1 MFLIVCSFSGPVF
14 SGKSE
19 NFRFDGTKLQT
30 LMLVETENSLPAYY
44 GLPAEVRFCIRC
56 VISNQRPS
64 SVVEFH
70 NRPAQKKPT
79 IAFDDEGVCSAC
91 RYAER
96 KARID
101 WREREEELVDLC
113 SRHRSRAGAY
123 DCIVPGSGGK
133 DSAFAAHVL
142 KYKYGMNPLTVTWAP
157 HVYTEVGWQNFQS
170 WIGAGF
176 DNILVTPN
184 GLLHRLL
191 TRLAFL
197 NLVHPFQP
205 FIIGQKL
212 VAPRISALYGIPLIF
227 YGENQAEYGNS
238 VEDNDRPVMARAFY
252 EEEPDPERIVLGGVS
267 AAELERDHDIS
278 LNDLNPYLP
287 VDPAGLR
294 AIGTEVHYLG
304 YYLKWDPQECY
315 YYAAEHTGF
324 VPNDQRTEGSY
335 SRYSSIDDRIDPL
348 HYYTTLIKFGIGRA
362 TYDAAQEIRTGKIT
376 RAEGV
381 ALVRRYDTEFPAR
394 YFPEMLA
401 YMGISEATFWSVID
415 KARSPHLWTKENGE
429 WMLRH
434 RVE

>member
-1 MFLIVCSFSGPVF
+1 MP
-14 SGKSE
+14 
-19 NFRFDGTKLQT
+19 
-30 LMLVETENSLPAYY
+30 VETAGTSIEAFY
-44 GLPAEVRFCIRC
+44 GLPAEVRFCTRC

-70 NRPAQKKPT
+70 NHPRQSKPT
-79 IAFDDEGVCSAC
+79 IAFDEEGVCSAC
-91 RYAER
+91 RYAEA

-101 WREREEELVDLC
+101 WKERESQLLDLC
-113 SRHRSRAGAY
+113 NRHRSRTGAY

-133 DSAFAAHVL
+133 DSAYASHVL
-142 KYKYGMNPLTVTWAP
+142 KYRFGMNPLTVTWSP
-157 HVYTEVGWQNFQS
+157 HVYTDVGWRNFQS
-170 WIGAGF
+170 WIAAGF

-184 GLLHRLL
+184 GLVHRLL

-212 VAPRISALYGIPLIF
+212 VAPRFSAFYGIPLIF
-227 YGENQAEYGNS
+227 YGENQAEYGNDP
-238 VEDNDRPVMARAFY
+238 EDNRRPTMSPVFY
-252 EEEPDPERIVLGGVS
+252 EGSGEAEEFVLGGVPVR
-267 AAELERDHDIS
+267 ELEGEHNVP
-278 LNDLNPYLP
+278 LADLNPYLP
-287 VDPAGLR
+287 VDAARLR

-304 YYLKWDPQECY
+304 FYLKWDPQECY

-324 VPNDQRTEGSY
+324 IPNDQRTEGSY

-376 RAEGV
+376 REEGV

-415 KARSPHLWTKENGE
+415 KARSPHLWKKENGE
-429 WMLRH
+429 WTLRH
-434 RVE
+434 QVE

>member
-1 MFLIVCSFSGPVF
+1 MPI
-14 SGKSE
+14 
-19 NFRFDGTKLQT
+19 
-30 LMLVETENSLPAYY
+30 ETENPALDAYY
-44 GLPAEVRFCIRC
+44 GLPAEVRFCTRC

-70 NRPAQKKPT
+70 NQAGQRKPT
-79 IAFDDEGVCSAC
+79 IAFDEEGVCSAC
-91 RYAER
+91 RYAET
-96 KARID
+96 KSRID
-101 WREREEELVDLC
+101 WAERENQLIDLC
-113 SRHRSRAGAY
+113 DRHRSHSGSY

-133 DSAFAAHVL
+133 DSAFAAHML

-157 HVYTEVGWQNFQS
+157 HVYTEVGWHNLHG
-170 WIGAGF
+170 WIDSGL

-184 GLLHRLL
+184 GLVHRLL

-212 VAPRISALYGIPLIF
+212 VAPRFSALYGIPLIF
-227 YGENQAEYGNS
+227 YGENQAEYGNN
-238 VEDNDRPVMARAFY
+238 VGDNDRPTMDRIFF
-252 EEEPDPERIVLGGVS
+252 EQRPDQIVLGGVPVP
-267 AAELERDHDIS
+267 ELESDHDVPLS
-278 LNDLNPYLP
+278 ELNPYLP
-287 VDPAGLR
+287 VDAARLR
-294 AIGTEVHYLG
+294 AAGTEVHYLG

-376 RAEGV
+376 REEGV

-401 YMGISEATFWSVID
+401 YMGISEATFRSVID
-415 KARSPHLWTKENGE
+415 KARSPHLWKKEDGE

-434 RVE
+434 QVE